1 MPREEPGDTCL
12 LPWRLP
18 GTEVARAR
26 FRRWHE
32 TWEPLAVMAL
42 AGVLTRAG
50 GRENPKQLICEGEST
65 DARQGGGPPRSSG
78 EGLVMGLERR
88 GRVVWVRLVVNQ
100 SSWEEP
106 GERIKVAG

>member
-1 MPREEPGDTCL
+1 MPREESGDTCL

-42 AGVLTRAG
+42 AGVLTLAAE
-50 GRENPKQLICEGEST
+50 GRTP
-65 DARQGGGPPRSSG
+65 SS
-78 EGLVMGLERR
+78 
-88 GRVVWVRLVVNQ
+88 
-100 SSWEEP
+100 
-106 GERIKVAG
+106 

>member
-26 FRRWHE
+26 SGRWHE

-42 AGVLTRAG
+42 AGVLTLAAE
-50 GRENPKQLICEGEST
+50 GRTPSSWNCEGEST

-78 EGLVMGLERR
+78 EGPVMGLERR
-88 GRVVWVRLVVNQ
+88 GRVVRVRLVVNQ
-100 SSWEEP
+100 SSWKEP